1 MTFTVTLELFLS
13 GAWLDITKIDDDT
26 KLLRAGAL
34 TITRGRS
41 DQQGRVA
48 PTEVRFNYLDNNAT
62 FDGDNPASP
71 YFRQVGL
78 GTPMRVSVDGDV
90 RAVVEIVTWDP
101 SWDDTD
107 EVLTVAVVGAGIL
120 RRLEDGKKPLRSAA
134 YRAFTSPVNDPSRVA
149 YWPFEE
155 ESAASTVSSPTPGAS
170 VTLGGP
176 GNINF
181 GAMESM
187 SSDRLAQF
195 GSFDT
200 FLTFVLPTWTNTLE
214 QHLAGS
220 LLRWPEA
227 GLLDNA
233 IIWRFYFTGG
243 NIDYVDLIHNTGDV
257 LSLNAYAGG
266 VVVDNLAG
274 ADWTDILDNREAF
287 VFCTFEQDGA
297 DVNVR
302 VRVTTSTSWLLEVSD
317 TLVGRTLGRMY
328 QMVMGTGSGC
338 DGMGFGHVIVG
349 SNKDSFGN
357 FIDDL
362 DTETSALVT
371 GARGYEFEPAGQ
383 RILRLADEEDIPIT
397 VTGTASDTERLA
409 TQGAQTA
416 LEMVYTGSD
425 TDQGILFEQRTTLEL
440 EYRTRVDLYNQVP
453 TANLTYGHLT
463 RGFRPAADDLRVT
476 NSVTAQR
483 DGGGTAV
490 YAIADDDWFH
500 WTTQDPPDGAG
511 LRESEAHP
519 SVAEDSQLRPQA
531 AWLAHLGAWREKRFR
546 QVVLELANTRFD
558 TDDRAAVRALDI
570 GDVLAIDTT
579 GAPPYVPYTEI
590 RLIVQGYTETVTK
603 SLHTFAFNTTP
614 ADPYEVAQVD
624 SGPGSILAAP
634 IDDNDNF
641 IRIQPGTGRA
651 WSESADDL
659 PYHIQVGGQPMT
671 ATSMSTDTPAYI
683 AAGAVAS
690 ADNASVTPA
699 LPAGITPDVAQL
711 LVIWATIRN
720 SGTGTVNT
728 PTGWTVL
735 AQVSPQRNVT
745 VFGRYYVTGDAAPTI
760 TFTSGAAGATCMARM
775 FAFSA
780 LSMALA
786 SGTKPVPAAHLQLNS
801 SAQNIAYP
809 ALTVNRD
816 GSVALLFVWKQDDFS
831 ALSTPSGFT
840 AVSADATTTGDD
852 AGIGVYYDL
861 TGASAAAGTITV
873 TGGASA
879 ISRAVVLAL
888 RPLQSADVTR
898 GIAGT
903 ATSASPGAEI
913 HGWRMGV
920 AGL

>member
-1 MTFTVTLELFLS
+1 MTFAVIVELFLS
-13 GAWLDITKIDDDT
+13 GAWLDITAIDDDT
-26 KLLRAGAL
+26 KLLEGGAVV
-34 TITRGRS
+34 ITRGRS

-48 PTEVRFNYLDNNAT
+48 PTEVRFNYRDNLAT
-62 FDGDNPASP
+62 FDGDNPASA
-71 YFRQVGL
+71 YYRQVGL
-78 GTPMRVSVDGDV
+78 GTPMRVSVDGEV

-101 SWDDTD
+101 SWDDHD
-107 EVLTVAVVGAGIL
+107 QVLTVAVVGAGIL
-120 RRLEDGKKPLRSAA
+120 RRLEDGEKPLRSAA
-134 YRAFTSPVNDPSRVA
+134 YRAFTSPVNDSTRVA

-155 ESAASTVSSPTPGAS
+155 ESAATTVTSPTSGAS

-176 GNINF
+176 GDIVF
-181 GAMESM
+181 GAVESM
-187 SSDRLAQF
+187 SSARLAQF
-195 GSFDT
+195 GTFDT
-200 FLTFVLPTWTNTLE
+200 FITFVLPPWTNTLD
-214 QHLAGS
+214 QHFAGS
-220 LLRWPEA
+220 LVRWPSA
-227 GLLDNA
+227 GLLNNA
-233 IIWRFYFTGG
+233 IIWRWYFAGG
-243 NIDYVDLIHNTGDV
+243 DIDYVDMLHTTGDV
-257 LSLNAYAGG
+257 LQLQFYAAGA
-266 VVVDNLAG
+266 VVDTQCTS
-274 ADWTDILDNREAF
+274 DWTGFLDDREAF
-287 VFCTFEQDGA
+287 LFCTFEQDGA

-302 VRVTTSTSWLLEVSD
+302 LRVTTETSWLLEVSG
-317 TLVGRTLGRMY
+317 TAAGVTLGRMY
-328 QMVMGTGSGC
+328 QIVMGTGSGC
-338 DGMGFGHVIVG
+338 ADMGFGHVIVG
-349 SNKDSFGN
+349 SNKDAFGN

-362 DTETSALVT
+362 DSDASYLVT
-371 GARGYEFEPAGQ
+371 GARGYEFEPAGA
-383 RILRLADEEDIPIT
+383 RIQRLADEENIPIT
-397 VTGTASDTERLA
+397 VTGTASDTERLT

-416 LEMVYTGSD
+416 LEMVYTASD
-425 TDQGILFEQRTTLEL
+425 ADQGILFEQRTALEL
-440 EYRTRVDLYNQVP
+440 EYRTRASLYNP
-453 TANLTYGHLT
+453 APAANLTYGHLT

-490 YAIADDDWFH
+490 YGIADDDWFH

-519 SVAEDSQLRPQA
+519 AVAADSQLRPQA

-546 QVVLELANTRFD
+546 QVVLELAGFD
-558 TDDRAAVRALDI
+558 TDDKAAVRALDI

-590 RLIVQGYTETVTK
+590 RLTVQGYTETCSTF
-603 SLHTFAFNTTP
+603 LHTFAFNTTP

-634 IDDNDNF
+634 IDDNDSF

-671 ATSMSTDTPAYI
+671 ATSVSTDTPAFI
-683 AAGAVAS
+683 AAGAVAVGN
-690 ADNASVTPA
+690 NASITPA

-711 LVIWATIRN
+711 LLIWATIRN

-745 VFGRYYVTGDAAPTI
+745 LFGRYYVTGDAAPLI
-760 TFTSGAAGATCMARM
+760 TFTGGAANATTIARM

-780 LSMALA
+780 LSMSLA
-786 SGTKPVPAAHLQLNS
+786 SGTKSVPAATGQLNS
-801 SAQNIAYP
+801 SAQDIAYP

-816 GSVALLFVWKQDDFS
+816 GSVALIFVWKQDDWTS
-831 ALSTPSGFT
+831 LSTPSGFT
-840 AVSADATTTGDD
+840 KMSDDPSTTGDD
-852 AGIGVYYDL
+852 AGIGAYYDL

-879 ISRAVVLAL
+879 ISRAFVLAL

-898 GIAGT
+898 GIAGV
-903 ATSASPGAEI
+903 ATSASVGAEI
-913 HGWRMGV
+913 HSWRMGV
-920 AGL
+920 TGL